1 MNDAPRRT
9 LRELIA
15 RHGPGLCSDA
25 RRCEGLLRDLS
36 GEHRRE
42 INILVGALRER
53 VPLDLMAGRNSVPQ
67 GLLLTRLAKRLEEHL
82 ALTGEASRWAVD
94 SWALALGV
102 VTEAELREIEG
113 RRAEAAARVEEAA
126 ARVEEAPTPAARR
139 PEVGGKANAGGVPEA
154 TPPRARQSP
163 TPPISRPPAAPTRTG
178 AAAPPAPRARHT
190 PAQQQ
195 GGPIVIAQRPAPP
208 VPSAPQAS
216 NPGGLQ
222 SPAADPAPRGRGF
235 PRRGCLIGCFL
246 LALLSVLLAVAV
258 PFVVEVLREE
268 QRQRNLEPSPVQ
280 TR

>member
-1 MNDAPRRT
+1 MNDAPRLT

-36 GEHRRE
+36 GEYRRE

-67 GLLLTRLAKRLEEHL
+67 GLLLARLAKRLEEHL

-113 RRAEAAARVEEAA
+113 GRAEAAARVEEA
-126 ARVEEAPTPAARR
+126 PPPAARR
-139 PEVGGKANAGGVPEA
+139 PGAGGEANAGGAPEA
-154 TPPRARQSP
+154 TPPRARP
-163 TPPISRPPAAPTRTG
+163 VPAPPVARPPAAPTRTG
-178 AAAPPAPRARHT
+178 AAAAPPAPRARRT

-195 GGPIVIAQRPAPP
+195 QGGPVVVAQRPAPP
-208 VPSAPQAS
+208 APSAPQAS

-222 SPAADPAPRGRGF
+222 SPAADPATRGRGF
-235 PRRGCLIGCFL
+235 RRRGCLIGCFL
-246 LALLSVLLAVAV
+246 LALLSVLLAVGV

-268 QRQRNLEPSPVQ
+268 QQQRNLEPSPVQ